1 MPGQIP
7 FDEGSGRRTLC
18 PLLEIL
24 MTPIIEAIQLKKYF
38 PVKQSAFSKT
48 LMLKAVDGID
58 LTLHEGETLGLAG
71 ESGCGKSTIGKLLMN
86 LLQPESGRINFR
98 GTSLKQ
104 LDKTAQATFR
114 KDIQMIFQD
123 PYSSLN
129 PRMRVG
135 DIIGEPLKIH
145 KLATAANYR
154 DTVVTLMNKVG
165 LSADHFHRYPHE
177 FSGGQRQRV
186 GIARALA
193 VSPRL
198 IIADEPVSA
207 LDLSIQAQIINL
219 LQQLKN
225 ELALSFLVIA
235 HDLSVIRHMS
245 DKIAIMYLGRIVEC
259 GKNEAVFSRYLHPY
273 TEALISAMPQVDPKA
288 RKKRIILQGDV
299 PTQLAP
305 PPGCPFHTRCP
316 YAQRP
321 LCFEVPPPLEEKEP
335 GHQAACHFSADL
347 FR

>member
-1 MPGQIP
+1 MPGQISL
-7 FDEGSGRRTLC
+7 DEGSGRRALR

-24 MTPIIEAIQLKKYF
+24 MTAIIEAIQLKKYF
-38 PVKQSAFSKT
+38 PVKTTAFARPE
-48 LMLKAVDGID
+48 MLKAVDGVD
-58 LTLHEGETLGLAG
+58 LTLTEGETLGLAG
-71 ESGCGKSTIGKLLMN
+71 ESGCGKSTVGKLLMN
-86 LLQPESGRINFR
+86 LLQPGSGRINFR
-98 GTSLKQ
+98 GTPLQQ
-104 LDKTAQATFR
+104 LDKKQQSSFR
-114 KDIQMIFQD
+114 KDVQMIFQD

-145 KLATAANYR
+145 MLTTASNYR

-165 LSADHFHRYPHE
+165 LSEDHFHRYPHE
-177 FSGGQRQRV
+177 FSGGQRQRI

-235 HDLSVIRHMS
+235 HDLSVIRYMS
-245 DKIAIMYLGRIVEC
+245 DKIAIMYLGRIVEF
-259 GKNEAVFSRYLHPY
+259 GENEAVFSSYLHPY
-273 TEALISAMPQVDPKA
+273 TEALISAMPQVDPEA

-305 PPGCPFHTRCP
+305 SSGCPFHTRCP
-316 YAQRP
+316 YAERP
-321 LCFEVPPPLEEKEP
+321 LCSDIQPPLEEKEP
-335 GHQAACHFSADL
+335 GHLAACHFSARL